1 MNNVREI
8 NPDTYMDYP
17 AVPVLFSDETYWKPR
32 PFMTLLDF
40 LETLE
45 PGNQPDYDTVS
56 MNDAK

>member
-1 MNNVREI
+1 
-8 NPDTYMDYP
+8 MDYP
-17 AVPVLFSDETYWKPR
+17 DVPVLFSDETYWKPR

-45 PGNQPDYDTVS
+45 PGTQPDYDTVS